1 MRAGF
6 KPMLGVANN
15 DFATMRYPRIASP
28 KLDGWRCH
36 VHDDLVGMSKS
47 NKPLRNKHT
56 QALIAA
62 RPWLA
67 GMDGELIVGK
77 EYGPGVINRTT
88 SGVSAI
94 EGTPDVR
101 FFLFDCFIDQTEG
114 FNVRLKRLPRRQ
126 AKKDKFV
133 VIIEHKLIN
142 TPEEMEQY
150 EAWCIENGYEGAMS
164 APFDAPYINKR
175 STVKE
180 DILTKHKRYKDGEA
194 KIIGCEEME
203 HNDNEATTNELGRTK
218 RSSAKAGKR
227 KAGILGAFVCERDGQ
242 VFTVGGGIELHDR
255 AQFWANYTGQPTEYT
270 KIVVGQAKTITVKP
284 NGPSPVGE
292 WCKYKS
298 MTYGE
303 KDAPRQPSF
312 ICLRDPIDM

>member
-1 MRAGF
+1 MKPGF

-15 DFATMRYPRIASP
+15 DFATLRYPRIASP

-47 NKPLRNKHT
+47 NKPLRNKYT
-56 QALIAA
+56 QSLISA

-77 EYGPGVINRTT
+77 EYGEGVINRTT
-88 SGVSAI
+88 SGVSRI
-94 EGTPDVR
+94 DGEPDVR
-101 FFLFDCFIDQTEG
+101 FFIFDTFVDQSLG
-114 FNVRLKRLPRRQ
+114 FNQRIKKLPR
-126 AKKDKFV
+126 AKAKNDKFV
-133 VIIEHKLIN
+133 VIIEHVLIN
-142 TPEEMEQY
+142 TPEEMEAY
-150 EAWCIENGYEGAMS
+150 EAECVENGYEGAMS
-164 APFDAPYINKR
+164 SPADAPYINKR

-194 KIIGCEEME
+194 KIIDCVELE

-227 KAGILGAFVCERDGQ
+227 KAGILGAFVCQKGDQ

-255 AQFWANYTGQPTEYT
+255 AQFWANHTGKPATYT
-270 KIVVGQAKTITVKP
+270 KTVLGEEREITVQP